1 MHGVLIRDARV
12 PDEMPVVRALFE
24 EYAASLDVD
33 LCFQD
38 FDRELAE
45 LPGDYRAPRGSL
57 LVADVGGRAVGCI
70 ALRPL
75 AGNDAAAGEVKRLYL
90 RVDARGSGAGRA
102 LAEAV
107 IQRARAA
114 GYRML
119 KLDTLA
125 SMTAARTL
133 YASLGF
139 RACEAYYR
147 NPLPGVTYM
156 TLDLTSG
163 TLGSEL
169 R

>member
-12 PDEMPVVRALFE
+12 PDELPVVRALFE

-57 LVADVGGRAVGCI
+57 LVADVGGQAVGCI

-75 AGNDAAAGEVKRLYL
+75 AGSDAAAGEVKRLYL
-90 RVDARGSGAGRA
+90 RVASRGSGAGRA

-107 IQRARAA
+107 IERARAT
-114 GYRML
+114 GYRTL

-133 YASLGF
+133 YTSLGF

-156 TLDLTSG
+156 TLDLTSQ
-163 TLGSEL
+163 SNA
-169 R
+169 